1 MPSAADFRRRRVV
14 VSVGIA
20 VAVLV
25 VAWAVASTTGNKKTK
40 ARATP
45 TTTLPRVPAKPIPI
59 PDPANIYAAAGANM
73 LSPAAAKAPYRIYV
87 PESADEFVDVIDPT
101 TMKVIE
107 HFKSG
112 LDPQHV
118 VPGWDMQRLFAT
130 NDMANSLTPIDPITS
145 RPSGPNLPVT
155 DPYNM
160 YFTLDG
166 TSAIVVS
173 EAKQRL
179 DFRDPHTFELQDTLP
194 VACEG
199 VDHIDFAADGT
210 YLVATCE
217 FAGKLVKVDVGTRR
231 VIDYLTLDGSSPQD
245 IKLDPAGKIFYV
257 ADMKLGGVH
266 LIDAATFKAIGF
278 IPTGKDAHG
287 LYPSRDARFLYV
299 SNRGAGSVTVIDF
312 ATRQPVA
319 TWVIPGGGS
328 PDMGGVSP
336 DGSVLWLSGRYSA
349 TVYAISTADGHL
361 IGSVHVPH
369 KPHGLCVW
377 PQPGRFSLG
386 HTGITR

>member
-1 MPSAADFRRRRVV
+1 MQVV
-14 VSVGIA
+14 EHY
-20 VAVLV
+20 
-25 VAWAVASTTGNKKTK
+25 KT
-40 ARATP
+40 
-45 TTTLPRVPAKPIPI
+45 
-59 PDPANIYAAAGANM
+59 
-73 LSPAAAKAPYRIYV
+73 
-87 PESADEFVDVIDPT
+87 
-101 TMKVIE
+101 
-107 HFKSG
+107 G

-118 VPGWDMQRLFAT
+118 VPGWDMKQLFAT
-130 NDMANSLTPIDPITS
+130 NDLANSLTPIDPMTG
-145 RPSGPNLPVT
+145 RPSGPNFPVT
-155 DPYNM
+155 DPYNL

-166 TSAIVVS
+166 SSAIVVA

-179 DFRDPHTFELQDTLP
+179 DFRDPHTFEMQDSLP
-194 VACEG
+194 VSCEG

-210 YLVATCE
+210 YFIATCE

-231 VIDYLTLDGSSPQD
+231 VVDYLNLQGSSPQD
-245 IKLDPAGKIFYV
+245 IKLDPTGKIFYV

-266 LIDAATFKAIGF
+266 LIDAETFKQVRF

-312 ATRQPVA
+312 ATRVPVA
-319 TWVIPGGGS
+319 TWTIPGGGS

-336 DGSVLWLSGRYSA
+336 DGKVLWLSGRYNA
-349 TVYAISTADGHL
+349 TVYAISTDDGHL